1 MQPRINKGSLYQN
14 EKKKI
19 LLVPPT
25 SRNEISYMLPYVALS
40 YFLGNLNL
48 LTEITLKL
56 QSVSVNNR
64 MVILSNILTI
74 VLNIEIRNSVLVIL
88 RNPRVR
94 NVATSK
100 GVFPF
105 LHFTK

>member
-1 MQPRINKGSLYQN
+1 
-14 EKKKI
+14 
-19 LLVPPT
+19 
-25 SRNEISYMLPYVALS
+25 MLPYVALS

-74 VLNIEIRNSVLVIL
+74 VLNIEIRNSVLVVL

-94 NVATSK
+94 NVATS
-100 GVFPF
+100 
-105 LHFTK
+105 

>member
-1 MQPRINKGSLYQN
+1 
-14 EKKKI
+14 
-19 LLVPPT
+19 
-25 SRNEISYMLPYVALS
+25 MLPYVALS